1 MEGGVEGGW
10 GDLSPIVM
18 TVFVVHLCGDAGRG
32 GFLSSEKAE
41 HFFCYF
47 GNPRMKVHQKKM
59 AQLRT

>member
-1 MEGGVEGGW
+1 MVVGWREGGVEV
-10 GDLSPIVM
+10 SPIVM
-18 TVFVVHLCGDAGRG
+18 TVFVVYLCGDAGRG
-32 GFLSSEKAE
+32 RFLSSEKAE